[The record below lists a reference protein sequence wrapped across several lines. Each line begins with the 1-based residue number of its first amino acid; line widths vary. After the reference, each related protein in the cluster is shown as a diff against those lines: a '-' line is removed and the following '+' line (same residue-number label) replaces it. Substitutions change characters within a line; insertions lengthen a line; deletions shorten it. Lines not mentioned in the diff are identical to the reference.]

1 MQNNKTTF
9 GIIFAEVDRLV
20 KGVNFNNS
28 GLRVGR
34 RVSFSDRQMIKML
47 LVRDFEGIAYNR
59 ELVRFLKVYFKRYFP
74 VIPNHS
80 TFCRREKKLLP
91 LLEVVRQNL
100 LDKLDVRFEKIKI
113 TDTTPIPVARFSP
126 YKKYKLF
133 PEASFGYCAA
143 LKERYK
149 GFKLNLLTTISGIP
163 TDFDL
168 MPANSHDS
176 QLLEELI
183 DRYQDITI
191 IADKG
196 YCSQPLKEKL
206 KINQNL
212 LITPT
217 IKYKLNKSK
226 TKTNTYSERQLL
238 KKRNIIESTFNQLKT
253 RFNIVNH
260 QLKTLNGLIARVFNI
275 LFTYTLII
283 FINKKIGRKPLCMQH
298 IV

>member
-1 MQNNKTTF
+1 MQSNKTTF

-20 KGVNFNNS
+20 RGVSFNNQ

-34 RVSFSDRQMIKML
+34 RVSFSDKQMIKML
-47 LVRDFEGIAYNR
+47 LVRDFEGISYNR

-74 VIPNHS
+74 KIPNHS

-100 LDKLDVRFEKIKI
+100 LEKLDVRFEKLKI

-126 YKKYKLF
+126 YRRYKLF
-133 PEASFGYCAA
+133 PEANFGYCAA
-143 LKERYK
+143 LDERYK

-168 MPANSHDS
+168 MPANRHDS

-183 DRYQDITI
+183 NNYQDITI

-196 YCSQPLKEKL
+196 YCSQPLKENL
-206 KINQNL
+206 RTNNNL
-212 LITPT
+212 LITPM
-217 IKYKLNKSK
+217 KHYKSK
-226 TKTNTYSERQLL
+226 TKTNTYSEKQLL
-238 KKRNIIESTFNQLKT
+238 KKRTIIESTFNQLKT
-253 RFNIVNH
+253 RFGIVNH
-260 QLKTLNGLIARVFNI
+260 QLKTLNGLIARIFNI
-275 LFTYTLII
+275 LFTYTLVI

>member
-1 MQNNKTTF
+1 MQSNKTTF

-20 KGVNFNNS
+20 KGVDFNNS
-28 GLRVGR
+28 GLHPGR
-34 RVSFSDRQMIKML
+34 RVSFSDKQMIKML
-47 LVRDFEGIAYNR
+47 LVRDFEGIQYNR

-74 VIPNHS
+74 VIPDHS
-80 TFCRREKKLLP
+80 TFCRREKKLLS
-91 LLEVVRQNL
+91 LLEKIRQDVL
-100 LDKLDVRFEKIKI
+100 KKLDVKFERLKI
-113 TDTTPIPVARFSP
+113 TDSTPIPVARFSP
-126 YKKYKLF
+126 YRKYKLF
-133 PEASFGYCAA
+133 PESEFGYCSA
-143 LKERYK
+143 LNERYK
-149 GFKLNLLTTISGIP
+149 GFKLSLLTTISGIP
-163 TDFDL
+163 TDFEL
-168 MPANSHDS
+168 MPANKHDVN
-176 QLLEELI
+176 LLEELVYH
-183 DRYQDITI
+183 YQNTII

-196 YCSQPLKEKL
+196 YSSQSLKEKL

-226 TKTNTYSERQLL
+226 TKTNTYSEKQLL
-238 KKRNIIESTFNQLKT
+238 KKRSVIESVFNQLKT

-260 QLKTLNGLIARVFNI
+260 QLKTLSGLIARVFNI